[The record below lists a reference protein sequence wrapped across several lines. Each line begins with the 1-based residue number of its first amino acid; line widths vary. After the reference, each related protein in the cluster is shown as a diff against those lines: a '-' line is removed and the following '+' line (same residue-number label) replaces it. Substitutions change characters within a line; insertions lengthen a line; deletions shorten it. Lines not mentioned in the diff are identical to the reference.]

1 MLPARQFSALR
12 LADVLPSCLAALA
25 GKENRLGLPGV
36 AKAVVVLADGLGA
49 DAIRQRSGHAR
60 FLSTRMHR
68 TSVIDGVFPT
78 TTAAGIATLTTG
90 VEPGQ
95 HGLVGYRVFDAAG
108 DRVLNQLTGWDAGMD
123 PATWQRV
130 RTVFE
135 QAADAGIPSF
145 AIGQKRF
152 TMSGFTQA
160 VLRGAT
166 YVAAEAVAERFQ
178 AARRILDEN
187 PRALVYLYVS
197 ELDVAAHA
205 KGWESDAWLA
215 GLETLD
221 SELNRF
227 AAALRRDE
235 GLLVTADHG
244 VIDVPAEKHVLFDT
258 VPGLVAGVRHI
269 GGDPRCVQLYLEPDQ
284 SMVTAESLAAAWR
297 ESEGDRAWVMTRSEA
312 IDGGWFG
319 VVAPDVEARIGDVI
333 VAARKRVAYYDS
345 REANQSGRSMIGQH
359 GALTDEELRVPLIRA
374 GAFER
379 R

>member
-1 MLPARQFSALR
+1 
-12 LADVLPSCLAALA
+12 
-25 GKENRLGLPGV
+25 
-36 AKAVVVLADGLGA
+36 
-49 DAIRQRSGHAR
+49 
-60 FLSTRMHR
+60 
-68 TSVIDGVFPT
+68 
-78 TTAAGIATLTTG
+78 
-90 VEPGQ
+90 
-95 HGLVGYRVFDAAG
+95 
-108 DRVLNQLTGWDAGMD
+108 
-123 PATWQRV
+123 V

-319 VVAPDVEARIGDVI
+319 VVAPDVEARIGDV
-333 VAARKRVAYYDS
+333 VVVARKRVAYYDS